1 MNNTKISLIF
11 ACYNVSQYLDK
22 LFHLLATQ
30 PYQNIE
36 IIFVEDCST
45 DDTKIKLKSF
55 HDSRVK
61 LLFNE
66 QNIGAAESR
75 NRGIQISQGE
85 YIWFPDPDDLFDAKL
100 LPKVGSVISEFNP
113 DVISIGMQ
121 ERYEIDGK
129 LSYTKNIVSEFEGFI
144 KTNFNPVL
152 VNLEE
157 TFLFGYTNN
166 KFYKKEIID
175 KYHIKNEHQAL
186 KEDFEFNIKVFS
198 VISNFYILNEP
209 LYFYMKRNNGSLTA
223 KFVPDYFSIHM
234 KTLSSFIKLLQ
245 VRGELNQNAIEL
257 VVNRFIRYT
266 LSAIERNTSPNANLT
281 LKAQKD
287 WIIGSVYNQ
296 EQFKLMVNNAYL
308 VSKKQKPIYFLL
320 KYKMSSLLVLLGNFV
335 KLVKSKL
342 PILFTKLKG

>member
-129 LSYTKNIVSEFEGFI
+129 LSYTKNIVSEFEGLI

-308 VSKKQKPIYFLL
+308 VSKKQKTIYFLL

>member
-129 LSYTKNIVSEFEGFI
+129 LSYTKNIVSEFEGLI

-342 PILFTKLKG
+342 PILFTKLRG

>member
-36 IIFVEDCST
+36 IIFVEDCSI

-55 HDSRVK
+55 YDSRVK

-144 KTNFNPVL
+144 TTNFNPVL

-223 KFVPDYFSIHM
+223 KFVPDYFSIHI

-296 EQFKLMVNNAYL
+296 EQFKLMVNNACF

>member
-1 MNNTKISLIF
+1 MKISLIF
-11 ACYNVSQYLDK
+11 ACYNISQYLDE
-22 LFHLLATQ
+22 LYQLLISQT
-30 PYQNIE
+30 YKDVE
-36 IIFVEDCST
+36 IIFVEDCSI
-45 DDTKIKLKSF
+45 DDTRNKLLTL
-55 HDSRVK
+55 DDPRVK
-61 LLFNE
+61 VILNE
-66 QNIGAAESR
+66 KNIGAANSR
-75 NRGIQISQGE
+75 NRGIEEATGD

-100 LPKVGSVISEFNP
+100 LPKGGSVISEFNP

-144 KTNFNPVL
+144 TTNFNPVL

-287 WIIGSVYNQ
+287 WIIGAIYNQ

-335 KLVKSKL
+335 KLVKSRL

>member
-1 MNNTKISLIF
+1 MKISLIF
-11 ACYNVSQYLDK
+11 ACYNVSKYLDD
-22 LFHLLATQ
+22 LYELLILQ
-30 PYQNIE
+30 SYKEIE
-36 IIFVEDCST
+36 IIFVEDYST
-45 DDTKIKLKSF
+45 DDTRNKLLMLN
-55 HDSRVK
+55 DPRVK
-61 LLFNE
+61 VILNE
-66 QNIGAAESR
+66 KNIGAANSR
-75 NRGIQISQGE
+75 NRGIEEATGD
-85 YIWFPDPDDLFDAKL
+85 YIWFPDPDDLFDDKL

-129 LSYTKNIVSEFEGFI
+129 ISYTKNIVSEFEGFI
-144 KTNFNPVL
+144 TTNFNPVL

-186 KEDFEFNIKVFS
+186 KEDFEFNIKVFNM
-198 VISNFYILNEP
+198 ISNFYILNEP

-320 KYKMSSLLVLLGNFV
+320 KYKISSLLVLLGNFV

>member
-1 MNNTKISLIF
+1 MKISLIF
-11 ACYNVSQYLDK
+11 ACYNISQYLDE
-22 LFHLLATQ
+22 LYQLLISQT
-30 PYQNIE
+30 YKDVE
-36 IIFVEDCST
+36 IIFVEDCSI
-45 DDTKIKLKSF
+45 DDTRNKLLTL
-55 HDSRVK
+55 DDPRVK
-61 LLFNE
+61 VILNE
-66 QNIGAAESR
+66 KNIGAANSR
-75 NRGIQISQGE
+75 NRGIEEATGD

-100 LPKVGSVISEFNP
+100 LPKVGSVIPEFNP

-121 ERYEIDGK
+121 ERYEIDSN

-144 KTNFNPVL
+144 TTNFNPVL

-245 VRGELNQNAIEL
+245 VREELNQNAIEL

-266 LSAIERNTSPNANLT
+266 LSAIERNTLPNANLT

>member
-1 MNNTKISLIF
+1 MKISLIF
-11 ACYNVSQYLDK
+11 ACYNISKYLDE
-22 LFHLLATQ
+22 LYQLLISQT
-30 PYQNIE
+30 YKDVE
-36 IIFVEDCST
+36 IIFVEDCSI
-45 DDTKIKLKSF
+45 DDTRNKLLTL
-55 HDSRVK
+55 DDPRVK
-61 LLFNE
+61 VILNE
-66 QNIGAAESR
+66 KNIGAANSR
-75 NRGIQISQGE
+75 NRGIEEATGD

-320 KYKMSSLLVLLGNFV
+320 KYKMSSLLVLLCNFV

>member
-36 IIFVEDCST
+36 IIFVEDCSI

-55 HDSRVK
+55 YDSRVK

-144 KTNFNPVL
+144 TTNFNPVL

-245 VRGELNQNAIEL
+245 VRGELNQNAIKL

>member
-30 PYQNIE
+30 AYQNIE

-129 LSYTKNIVSEFEGFI
+129 LSYTKNIVSEFEGSI

>member
-1 MNNTKISLIF
+1 MKISLIF
-11 ACYNVSQYLDK
+11 ACYNISQYLDE
-22 LFHLLATQ
+22 LYQLLISQT
-30 PYQNIE
+30 YKDVE
-36 IIFVEDCST
+36 IIFVEDCSI
-45 DDTKIKLKSF
+45 DDTRNKLLTL
-55 HDSRVK
+55 DDPRVK
-61 LLFNE
+61 VILNE
-66 QNIGAAESR
+66 KNIGAANSR
-75 NRGIQISQGE
+75 NRGIKEATGD

-129 LSYTKNIVSEFEGFI
+129 LSYTKHIVSEFEGFI
-144 KTNFNPVL
+144 TTNFNPVL

-166 KFYKKEIID
+166 KFYKKGIID
-175 KYHIKNEHQAL
+175 KYHIKNEDQAL

-266 LSAIERNTSPNANLT
+266 LSAIERNTSPNTNLT

-320 KYKMSSLLVLLGNFV
+320 KYEMSSLLVLLGNFV

>member
-55 HDSRVK
+55 HGSRVK

-129 LSYTKNIVSEFEGFI
+129 LSYTKHIVSEFEGFI
-144 KTNFNPVL
+144 TTNFNPVL

-245 VRGELNQNAIEL
+245 LRGELNQNAIEL